1 MWAWSVPS
9 GPASDPLWCCNEDFS
24 GQLRQEHQY
33 KNGQG
38 GATWAHKDSH
48 CEGRT
53 MNNNCHVNQVPILML
68 IINYNSYHG
77 NDTN

>member
-1 MWAWSVPS
+1 MGELGLNW
-9 GPASDPLWCCNEDFS
+9 LYLNS

-53 MNNNCHVNQVPILML
+53 MNHVKQVPILML
-68 IINYNSYHG
+68 IISYNSYHG